1 MTVDKNQ
8 MLQECEIEF
17 ELIQEFTPNNRADRE
32 YLGNVKLNL
41 AEYVERGD
49 PEEGVVRRYLL
60 QDSKINATLK
70 VGILLRQIE
79 GDNNFI
85 A

>member
-1 MTVDKNQ
+1 MTLDKNQ
-8 MLQECEIEF
+8 TLQECEIEF
-17 ELIQEFTPNNRADRE
+17 EVFQEFTPNNRADRE

-49 PEEGVVRRYLL
+49 QDEGVVRRYLL
-60 QDSKINATLK
+60 QESKINATLK
-70 VGILLRQIE
+70 VGISLRQIE
-79 GDNNFI
+79 GDSNFT

>member
-8 MLQECEIEF
+8 TLQECEIEF
-17 ELIQEFTPNNRADRE
+17 EVFQEFTPNSRADRE

-41 AEYVERGD
+41 AEYVDCGD
-49 PEEGVVRRYLL
+49 PDEGVVRRYLL
-60 QDSKINATLK
+60 QDSKINAALK

-79 GDNNFI
+79 GDSNFT